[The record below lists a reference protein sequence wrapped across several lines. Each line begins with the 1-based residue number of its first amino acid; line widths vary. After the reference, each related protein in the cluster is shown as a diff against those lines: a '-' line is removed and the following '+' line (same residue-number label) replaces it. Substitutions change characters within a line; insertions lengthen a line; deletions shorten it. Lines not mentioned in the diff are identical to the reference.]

1 LTPCANPW
9 RKACAAIG
17 ADRAAAMEPS
27 PCRIGLV
34 LVPGFSHLGLT
45 LVTEPLFVANWLARR
60 PLFRWTTLSA
70 DGLAVAASSGTSLA
84 VDQPLMPAQPFDIAL
99 VVASFDSRSAAAD
112 ARVMQWLRRAAR
124 AGVRVGGVETG
135 CEIVA
140 AAGLLDGVDLP
151 VHWYNFAGAQERL
164 PQIRAAR
171 RLHALDRGRP
181 LSAGGMATFDLVLD
195 LIAREQGPELAREVA
210 LHLISDGPRPGT
222 QAQSLPLAPPVAAA
236 PPARDADPALAARA
250 QIEASLDDPAPL
262 AALAAAAGCSL
273 RHLQRLV
280 RARFGQSLRDLRA
293 ELRMAAAHQRVQQ
306 TDLPLTEIAVACG
319 FSSLAVF
326 SRSYR
331 RRFGVPP
338 SRDRRQSTD
347 ASVFRPRGLP
357 AV

>member
-1 LTPCANPW
+1 
-9 RKACAAIG
+9 
-17 ADRAAAMEPS
+17 MEPS
-27 PCRIGLV
+27 PCQIGLV

-70 DGLAVAASSGTSLA
+70 DGLAVASSSGLSLA
-84 VDQPLMPAQPFDIAL
+84 VDQPLTPAVPFDIAL
-99 VVASFDSRSAAAD
+99 VIASFDSRTAAAD
-112 ARVMQWLRRAAR
+112 ARVIQWLRRAAR

-140 AAGLLDGVDLP
+140 AAGLLDGVEVP

-164 PQIRAAR
+164 PQIRPSR

-181 LSAGGMATFDLVLD
+181 LSAGGMATLDLMLG
-195 LIAREQGPELAREVA
+195 LIAREQGPQLADEVA

-222 QAQSLPLAPPVAAA
+222 RAQGLPLAPPAAAA
-236 PPARDADPALAARA
+236 PARDTDPALAARA
-250 QIEASLDDPAPL
+250 RIEATLEDPAPL
-262 AALAAAAGCSL
+262 AALAEATGCSL

-280 RARFGQSLRDLRA
+280 RARFGQSLSELRA
-293 ELRMAAAHQRVQQ
+293 DLRMAAAHQRVQQ

-338 SRDRRQSTD
+338 SRDRRQTTD
-347 ASVFRPRGLP
+347 TSVFRPRGLP
-357 AV
+357 AA